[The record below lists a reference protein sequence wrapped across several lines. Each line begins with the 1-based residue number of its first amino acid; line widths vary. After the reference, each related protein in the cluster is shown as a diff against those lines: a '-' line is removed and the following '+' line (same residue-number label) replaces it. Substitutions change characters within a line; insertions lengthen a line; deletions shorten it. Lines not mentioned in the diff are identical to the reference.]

1 MISKLGW
8 TATWKGFSHIS
19 STLRSFKKLVAEHYE
34 RDFDMIFN
42 VKAAQNFAAE
52 RYGIDFDRIFLIM
65 AA

>member
-1 MISKLGW
+1 MNFLFMAPQIL
-8 TATWKGFSHIS
+8 T
-19 STLRSFKKLVAEHYE
+19 AEHYE

-42 VKAAQNFAAE
+42 VKAAKNFAAE

>member
-1 MISKLGW
+1 MNFLFIAPQILNAK
-8 TATWKGFSHIS
+8 
-19 STLRSFKKLVAEHYE
+19 HYE
-34 RDFDMIFN
+34 RDFDMIFH